1 MILQKILKMKKKEDL
16 NITNELIEA
25 VKSQKTF
32 SEIGINEQLVKAV
45 TELGYTHATEIQ
57 ERSIPV
63 LISGTKDFIGLAQT
77 GTGKT
82 AAFGLPLLQLI
93 KTADKF
99 PQALVVCPTRE
110 LCMQIVNEMN
120 LFKKH
125 ISGLQ
130 VLAVYG
136 GTSIGMQIKDL
147 KRGVQVVVATPGRL
161 IDLIERKAIN
171 LEKIQYVVLDE
182 ADEMLNM
189 GFQDDIEFILK
200 NTPNRESIWLF
211 SATMP
216 AEIRKVSKRYMKE
229 PVEVTI
235 GKVNA
240 TNKSIDHQYY
250 LTSAQHRYETL
261 KRIIDFNPGIYG
273 IIFTRTK
280 ADAQDV
286 AQRLTREGYDI
297 DAIHGDLTQQQ
308 RDRVMGQFRD
318 KSLQLLIAT
327 DVAARGI
334 DVKGITHVINFE
346 LPDDVEVYTHR
357 SGRTGRAGSQGICI
371 SIVHARESYRLR
383 QIENINKCTFHK
395 LDIPSGKDVCRKQFF
410 HVMDKLMSTD
420 VSHGDYETYVPM
432 LAEKF
437 ADMTKEEIL
446 KRVAALEFNRFLSY
460 YENAQDLNIRTADK
474 GRREPMQQQDRN
486 RDRGRQEFGGADRG
500 RTRSNDRRM
509 ERSSSDRSS
518 SDRGSRGAE
527 RGATGYTRLF
537 VNLGTKDG
545 FYKASFLQFILDM
558 SDLRKEALGKIDMR
572 DMNSWVEI
580 ESGAA
585 KQMINAVDGKNYKG
599 RRIRMNDA
607 DSGGPKGFSKKE
619 GQ

>member
-93 KTADKF
+93 NTADKF

-500 RTRSNDRRM
+500 RTRSNDRGM

>member
-1 MILQKILKMKKKEDL
+1 MKKTEDIE
-16 NITNELIEA
+16 NKNELIEA
-25 VKSQKTF
+25 VKTKMTF
-32 SEIGINEQLVKAV
+32 AELGVNEQLVKSV

-82 AAFGLPLLQLI
+82 AAFGLPLIQLI
-93 KTADKF
+93 KAADKH

-110 LCMQIVNEMN
+110 LCMQIVNELN

-125 ISGLQ
+125 VPGVQ

-136 GTSIGMQIKDL
+136 GTSIGMQIRDL
-147 KRGVQVVVATPGRL
+147 KRGVQIVVATPGRL

-171 LEKIQYVVLDE
+171 LEQIEYVVLDE

-216 AEIRKVSKRYMKE
+216 PEIRKVSKRYMKE

-280 ADAQDV
+280 ADAQEIT
-286 AQRLTREGYDI
+286 QRLTREGYDI
-297 DAIHGDLTQQQ
+297 DALHGDLTQAQ
-308 RDRVMGQFRD
+308 RDKVMGQFRD
-318 KSLQLLIAT
+318 KTLQLLIAT

-334 DVKGITHVINFE
+334 DVKGITHVINYE

-357 SGRTGRAGSQGICI
+357 SGRTGRAGSHGNCI

-410 HVMDKLMSTD
+410 HLMDKLMSTD

-437 ADMTKEEIL
+437 ADMSKEEIL
-446 KRVAALEFNRFLSY
+446 TRFAALEFNRFLSY
-460 YENAQDLNIRTADK
+460 YENAQDLNIRAAEK
-474 GRREPMQQQDRN
+474 GRRDVGGMQDRN
-486 RDRGRQEFGGADRG
+486 RERGRNEYSDRRSGGD
-500 RTRSNDRRM
+500 RSNDRSNDRGD
-509 ERSSSDRSS
+509 RGGDRADRSDQIDGRVRTS
-518 SDRGSRGAE
+518 NRAAAGS
-527 RGATGYTRLF
+527 TRLF

-545 FYKASFLQFILDM
+545 FYKASFLQFVLDM
-558 SDLRKEALGKIDMR
+558 SDLKKEVLGKIDMR
-572 DMNSWVEI
+572 DMNSWIEI
-580 ESGAA
+580 ESSAA
-585 KQMINAVDGKNYKG
+585 KQMISAIDGKSYKG

-607 DSGGPKGFSKKE
+607 DSGGPRGFNNE
-619 GQ
+619 R